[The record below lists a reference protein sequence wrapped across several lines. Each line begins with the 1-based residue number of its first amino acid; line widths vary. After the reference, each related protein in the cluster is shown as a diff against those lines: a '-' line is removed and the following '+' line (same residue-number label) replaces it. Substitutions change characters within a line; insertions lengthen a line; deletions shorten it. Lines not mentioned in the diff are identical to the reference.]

1 MINIINNLIFKIL
14 LIYINWKY
22 GVIFNDIKSK
32 TSLEDNNITLSHLFE
47 HIYNSYKTELQEK
60 GLVGLWRLRKEV
72 LANINSMNWPLI
84 HSRHKTLSEETLLEY
99 ASKLKVFKDLLT
111 KIKYTV
117 ETLKL
122 VKIILGVL
130 TNIAFI
136 PVMVLATYWLF
147 KRLLILFSILSTSLF
162 SLVYFTNHL
171 DGVSTIQGYLTSI
184 KLTLKDLSIRSHN
197 YLFDDEL
204 ISKRDLPQNEPMVT
218 YVWDY
223 ITNIDFNSY
232 TTLGVALATSITA
245 YLVWNGTIDKETLKD
260 AWSWL
265 SSWFSKDDDDQGG
278 NNPPSFPSPPTDTPT
293 DTPYFRNMRPDEGDN
308 YSTTSERS
316 QWRGIFGRSRR
327 GSLGTTLEEH
337 TSSSSHTRNLSEISQ
352 SLQDE
357 FVNPNTT
364 PERANQL
371 DQEFIQRNKVKIERE
386 EAFSELPLDYQE
398 ESDSGSDK
406 TIDNKGKGKASK
418 LTQEE
423 LARLS
428 SVPLK
433 RVNK

>member
-1 MINIINNLIFKIL
+1 M
-14 LIYINWKY
+14 
-22 GVIFNDIKSK
+22 
-32 TSLEDNNITLSHLFE
+32 
-47 HIYNSYKTELQEK
+47 ELQEH
-60 GLVGLWRLRKEV
+60 GLIGLWRYRKEV
-72 LANINSMNWPLI
+72 SAQIKALNWPLI
-84 HSRHKTLSEETLLEY
+84 HSRHKTLSEDSLLEY
-99 ASKLKVFKDLLT
+99 ASKLDVFKELLT

-117 ETLKL
+117 EILQT
-122 VKIILGVL
+122 VKTILNVI

-147 KRLLILFSILSTSLF
+147 KRLLILFSVLSTSLF
-162 SLVYFTNHL
+162 SMVYFTNLL

-204 ISKRDLPQNEPMVT
+204 VSKRDLPQNEPMAT
-218 YVWDY
+218 YAWDY

-232 TTLGVALATSITA
+232 TTLGVALVTSITA

-278 NNPPSFPSPPTDTPT
+278 NNPPSFPSAPTDTPT

-316 QWRGIFGRSRR
+316 QWRGIFRR
-327 GSLGTTLEEH
+327 QDSSNTTLDEH
-337 TSSSSHTRNLSEISQ
+337 APSSSHTRNLSEVSQ
-352 SLQDE
+352 ALQDE

-364 PERANQL
+364 PERSNQL

-386 EAFSELPLDYQE
+386 EAFSELPLD
-398 ESDSGSDK
+398 
-406 TIDNKGKGKASK
+406 
-418 LTQEE
+418 LH
-423 LARLS
+423 
-428 SVPLK
+428 
-433 RVNK
+433 